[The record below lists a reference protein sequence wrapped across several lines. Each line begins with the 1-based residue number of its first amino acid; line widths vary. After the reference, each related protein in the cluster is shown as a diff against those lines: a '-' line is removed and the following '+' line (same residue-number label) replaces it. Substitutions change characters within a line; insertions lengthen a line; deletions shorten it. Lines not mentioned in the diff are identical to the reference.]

1 MGLFDKLSTAS
12 GKAFGLCIKFEGNKK
27 KRGRKPKPPPIHT
40 EIKGAVTVK

>member
-1 MGLFDKLSTAS
+1 LLD
-12 GKAFGLCIKFEGNKK
+12 CIKVDGNKKK